1 MTPIAAPERTP
12 IARLPLATLPSKN
25 DPRWR
30 LSARHRKRSP
40 AGSGCDLPAA
50 TPPDRGPHRRRH
62 FAGRHAMKIRD
73 ILRSKGREVVTVG
86 PDRTVADAI
95 GLLVEHGIGALVVV
109 EGIEIRGIV
118 SERDILGL
126 AATDASRLSQLRIA
140 DQMTTDLVVGVEDD
154 DIDYVMEIMT
164 RNRVRHLPIVA
175 DRRLVGIVS
184 IGDVVNAL
192 RRGLEAENRYLRD
205 YVQGTIA

>member
-1 MTPIAAPERTP
+1 
-12 IARLPLATLPSKN
+12 
-25 DPRWR
+25 
-30 LSARHRKRSP
+30 
-40 AGSGCDLPAA
+40 
-50 TPPDRGPHRRRH
+50 
-62 FAGRHAMKIRD
+62 MKIRD